1 MEVGAPGR
9 RCCIFEATD
18 EHRGHVSTGETSPFG
33 RGLRHWRRL
42 RGVSQLELAASAETT
57 TRYVSFLETGRSR
70 PSRHVVER
78 LCDALMVPLRERNRL
93 LEMAGL
99 PPSYPEGDLF
109 ADDLA
114 PFQRVIE
121 RLLASHEPFPGFLID
136 RHWNIVAAN
145 HGAGLFLGTTDERNT
160 VRLLLGRWRPLIE
173 NWPEIAAAL
182 LDRLSGDLLR
192 CPDDRDLQD
201 LHTAVRRAVDATT
214 QPVNPVA
221 GRVVCP
227 RFRIDGTLIRT
238 ITVAAKFESV
248 ADVTL
253 DEVRVEL
260 IYPEDDVSERFFRDA
275 GRRHMAHGSDDR
287 FEHGAPGRVR
297 AQR

>member
-1 MEVGAPGR
+1 MTTEK
-9 RCCIFEATD
+9 
-18 EHRGHVSTGETSPFG
+18 TSPFG

-42 RGVSQLELAASAETT
+42 RGVSQLQLATSAATT

-70 PSRHVVER
+70 PSKDVIER
-78 LCDALMVPLRERNRL
+78 LCDALTIPLRERNRL

-99 PPSYPEGDLF
+99 PPAYPEGDLS

-121 RLLASHEPFPGFLID
+121 RLLDSHEPFPGFVVN
-136 RHWNIVAAN
+136 RQWNIVAAN
-145 HGAGLFLGTTDERNT
+145 RGAGLFLRATDERNT
-160 VRLLLGRWRPLIE
+160 VRLLLGSWRPLIE

-182 LDRLSGDLLR
+182 LDRLAGDLMR
-192 CPDDRDLQD
+192 FPDDRQLQE
-201 LHTAVRRAVDATT
+201 LHAEVRETLGATIPPANRAT
-214 QPVNPVA
+214 

-227 RFRIDGTLIRT
+227 RFLINGTLVRT
-238 ITVAAKFESV
+238 ITVAAAFESV

-260 IYPEDDVSERFFRDA
+260 IYPEDDASDRFFRDA
-275 GRRHMAHGSDDR
+275 TGLVTSDRLPRTGQPNHAPLSGR
-287 FEHGAPGRVR
+287 
-297 AQR
+297 